1 MNKIL
6 GIFLILFLVNHCS
19 LDKKSGIWTKPQK
32 IKEVKKIEVEN
43 LIKKDEILKKE
54 FNQNLKIKISAKLIN
69 NSFVNNFDNN
79 NGRVNYNGNL
89 KNISKFKFSKIDN
102 FGYYEPEIVF
112 DNDNVIFFDNKGS
125 ILKFNNSS
133 KLIWKKNYYSKNEK
147 KLKPILFFAKK
158 KNTLIVTDNI
168 TRYYALDT
176 NSGNLLWSKNN
187 IAPFNSQVKIYKDR
201 FFVVDFEN
209 ILRCYSIKDGK
220 EIWKLNTDKAFLKSQ
235 KKLSLI
241 IVNKIVYFN
250 NSLGDISAVDAE
262 SGNLLWQTP
271 TQSTAIYENAFLLKT
286 SDLVADE
293 KSILLSNN
301 KNEFF
306 SLDLKTGNLNWKQ
319 KVNSNLRST
328 IIDNM
333 IFSITIEG
341 FLTIMEKN
349 SGNILRNTDL
359 FKEFNN
365 KKRKNI
371 KPIGFIVGT
380 DKIYLTTNNGRLI
393 IVDIMSGRKV
403 STLKIDNE
411 NISRPFISNQ
421 NLFIIKEN
429 SIIKLN

>member
-69 NSFVNNFDNN
+69 KSFVNNFDNN

-286 SDLVADE
+286 SDLVANE